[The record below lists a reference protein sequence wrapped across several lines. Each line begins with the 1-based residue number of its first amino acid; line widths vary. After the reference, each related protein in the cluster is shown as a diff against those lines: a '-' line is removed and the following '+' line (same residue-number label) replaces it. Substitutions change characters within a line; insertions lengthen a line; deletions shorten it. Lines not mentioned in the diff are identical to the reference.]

1 MRDKHNLIPQIYTC
15 LLYKITEEEN
25 KHLCPLPEGLLQQ
38 NLCEGPWPDFVTDEA
53 LHGFLAIGRV
63 EDQQNEEVYN
73 FMVWRLLHW
82 VYCLSCTI
90 IDFIYPVNLD
100 SSSIALH
107 VHVVLFVSYMSNFK

>member
-1 MRDKHNLIPQIYTC
+1 MMDKHNLIPQIYTC

-90 IDFIYPVNLD
+90 IDVIYQ
-100 SSSIALH
+100 SIWIQVQHVH